1 MLSRPAARKRR
12 SVQGPLT
19 QLGVSP
25 LTQKE
30 IEVRTGRFGP
40 YVTDGQIN
48 ASIPTAKDPMK
59 VSFDDALEL
68 IAAREER
75 IRADGKEP
83 RPPK

>member
-1 MLSRPAARKRR
+1 
-12 SVQGPLT
+12 
-19 QLGVSP
+19 
-25 LTQKE
+25 
-30 IEVRTGRFGP
+30 
-40 YVTDGQIN
+40 
-48 ASIPTAKDPMK
+48 MK